1 MLRVAPKVQ
10 NQGARGDSDGSICGL
25 SGTGPQN
32 RTPQLPP
39 KPQITLATREPS
51 TVHGPQP
58 IADTADGRRQKF
70 EADFIARAPGV
81 RRVAPRSEEHT
92 SKLQSLMRIS
102 YAVFCLTKKRT
113 YT

>member
-58 IADTADGRRQKF
+58 IADTADGRRQKS

-81 RRVAPRSEEHT
+81 RRVTQAVNGLSPQAFTIRIEARSDRKSNILKH
-92 SKLQSLMRIS
+92 SQ
-102 YAVFCLTKKRT
+102 
-113 YT
+113 